1 MEERLRLHVVLANA
15 HGVWSAREGC
25 LTGRWM
31 VLAMFSVL
39 SGAGSPWQ
47 CEIRLYVQL
56 LDQVITSD
64 QDQYLVGKMHEFFF
78 NLINDQQTSVTLQS
92 HSVALLSVPVAYS
105 YC

>member
-1 MEERLRLHVVLANA
+1 
-15 HGVWSAREGC
+15 
-25 LTGRWM
+25 M

-56 LDQVITSD
+56 LGD
-64 QDQYLVGKMHEFFF
+64 QDQYLVATRLTRGFFL
-78 NLINDQQTSVTLQS
+78 NLINDLNRTSVTLQ
-92 HSVALLSVPVAYS
+92 HSVVLLSVPVAYS

>member
-1 MEERLRLHVVLANA
+1 
-15 HGVWSAREGC
+15 
-25 LTGRWM
+25 M

-56 LDQVITSD
+56 LGDQE
-64 QDQYLVGKMHEFFF
+64 QYLWRRYTTHTRFFF